1 MPLAAK
7 APGPAVDEATVERA
21 GRLVLKA
28 LEQVLPL
35 APVGAVHPGRLH
47 PVGGDQRGA
56 QRGRRGGVHPRQP
69 GAPGRLDRGDDQGR
83 ATVRRVTFTVDV
95 EAFAGEMWRK
105 TLRDKRRPG
114 MLACRHLEVCVFS
127 HLAAELRS
135 GDIAVVGSDSYA
147 NLHAQ
152 LMTW

>member
-7 APGPAVDEATVERA
+7 APCPAVDEATVERA

-28 LEQVLPL
+28 LGQVLPL
-35 APVGAVHPGRLH
+35 APVGAV
-47 PVGGDQRGA
+47 
-56 QRGRRGGVHPRQP
+56 
-69 GAPGRLDRGDDQGR
+69 
-83 ATVRRVTFTVDV
+83 
-95 EAFAGEMWRK
+95 GEMWRK